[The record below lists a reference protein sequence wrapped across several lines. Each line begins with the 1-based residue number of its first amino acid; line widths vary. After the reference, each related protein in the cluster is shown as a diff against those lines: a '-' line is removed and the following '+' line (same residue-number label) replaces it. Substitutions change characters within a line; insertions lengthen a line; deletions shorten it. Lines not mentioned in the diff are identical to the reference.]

1 MFCRSTTGTGKTM
14 STLFPA
20 VKALGAKKTHKIFY
34 ITAKTT
40 TREIAN
46 NSLRIMREKGLNLR
60 SVNITAKEKCCKMEE
75 KKCIPEYCPYA
86 NGYFDRVNIALK
98 EALRHKEE
106 YDLEYI
112 NKLSEEYNI
121 CPFEFSLELSN
132 FCDVV
137 ICDYNYIFDPQ
148 ASLKGI
154 LEVKSK
160 DYTILIDEAHNRAT
174 CSTLKR
180 CRSKVV

>member
-1 MFCRSTTGTGKTM
+1 
-14 STLFPA
+14 
-20 VKALGAKKTHKIFY
+20 
-34 ITAKTT
+34 
-40 TREIAN
+40 
-46 NSLRIMREKGLNLR
+46 
-60 SVNITAKEKCCKMEE
+60 MEE

-98 EALRHKEE
+98 EALRYKEE

-154 LEVKSK
+154 LEGKAK
-160 DYTILIDEAHNRAT
+160 DYTILIDEAHNLLDRG
-174 CSTLKR
+174 
-180 CRSKVV
+180 RSMYSSKIFKDDF